1 MDRQGAAHIWR
12 RYEFQAAHRLPNVP
26 AGHKCGRMHGHGF
39 AVMLHARAKAGGA
52 GPDVDY
58 DHLDRIWAPWQQQL
72 DLCCLNDLEG
82 LDNPTSE
89 VLSFWLWTRLQ
100 PALPAL
106 AWVTVFETGTCGANF
121 DGRHYR
127 IWKEFTLDSAVRL
140 RRAPAGNRLGGIH
153 GHTFKLRLH
162 LSAPID
168 EVLGWTMDF
177 GDVKAVFDPSFEA
190 LDHRPLYEIAG
201 LVDTDAASLADWI
214 FRTVRQDLPQLA
226 GVELYESPGCGA
238 FYCADAGGP
247 PLPV

>member
-1 MDRQGAAHIWR
+1 
-12 RYEFQAAHRLPNVP
+12 
-26 AGHKCGRMHGHGF
+26 
-39 AVMLHARAKAGGA
+39 
-52 GPDVDY
+52 
-58 DHLDRIWAPWQQQL
+58 
-72 DLCCLNDLEG
+72 
-82 LDNPTSE
+82 
-89 VLSFWLWTRLQ
+89 
-100 PALPAL
+100 
-106 AWVTVFETGTCGANF
+106 VFETGTCGANF